1 MPKPLAGNQV
11 YDWVKDILTIFGRT
25 QKKDASEKNI
35 WKKMS
40 LFFDLLYWFDLN
52 VRHCIDVMHVKKNV
66 CDSLM
71 GTLLNI
77 KGKTNDGLSVIK
89 IWLRWVYLSS
99 YIRYHKVDKRIFP
112 QHVTQC
118 QQNRKK
124 FFSVSVQCESST
136 RILFKYQEPSIRE

>member
-77 KGKTNDGLSVIK
+77 KGNRMTSSRDAAHGQRRFVRQK
-89 IWLRWVYLSS
+89 LRPAFGRQS
-99 YIRYHKVDKRIFP
+99 RA
-112 QHVTQC
+112 
-118 QQNRKK
+118 
-124 FFSVSVQCESST
+124 
-136 RILFKYQEPSIRE
+136 